1 MSEHSPLPW
10 RVFTHPSGT
19 KLVGVGGKDGQG
31 ILDAG
36 FGVWAWDDPQGMA
49 NAALIVRAVN
59 AHAQLVETLEKVND
73 WLVCHSI
80 ASDEDMAQSFPT
92 MCKIVNDA
100 LASLKEN
107 A

>member
-36 FGVWAWDDPQGMA
+36 FGVWAWEDPQGMA

-59 AHAQLVETLEKVND
+59 AHAQLVAALEE
-73 WLVCHSI
+73 I
-80 ASDEDMAQSFPT
+80 AGMGPNTKYPSSTPISVARA
-92 MCKIVNDA
+92 A
-100 LASLKEN
+100 LASLKES
-107 A
+107 AS